1 MNIYLLRDSHASL
14 VLHLTEKHRTAGE
27 VELDF
32 DRLARLGSK
41 INELLAR
48 KTKGTVEA
56 YAVLRFLCVYYE
68 EDLGI
73 AFESQFEE
81 ELHKVVKK
89 SLEGDGKE
97 PHYHDHSKCSDPE
110 CSDHNSSS

>member
-1 MNIYLLRDSHASL
+1 MMS
-14 VLHLTEKHRTAGE
+14 EKRRAAGE

-32 DRLARLGSK
+32 DKLARTGNK
-41 INELLAR
+41 INELLVR

-73 AFESQFEE
+73 AFEPNFEA
-81 ELHKVVKK
+81 ELHRVVKK
-89 SLEGDGKE
+89 SLEDAEKE
-97 PHYHDHSKCSDPE
+97 PKRKAKE
-110 CSDHNSSS
+110 SS

>member
-1 MNIYLLRDSHASL
+1 MS
-14 VLHLTEKHRTAGE
+14 EKSRAAGE

-32 DRLARLGSK
+32 DKLARIGNK
-41 INELLAR
+41 INELLVR

-73 AFESQFEE
+73 AFEPNFEE
-81 ELHKVVKK
+81 ELHGVVRK
-89 SLEGDGKE
+89 SLEDAENE
-97 PHYHDHSKCSDPE
+97 PKKGAKKTS
-110 CSDHNSSS
+110 

>member
-1 MNIYLLRDSHASL
+1 MNGAIMS
-14 VLHLTEKHRTAGE
+14 EKSRAAGE

-32 DRLARLGSK
+32 DKLARIGNK
-41 INELLAR
+41 INELLVR

-73 AFESQFEE
+73 TFESSFEE
-81 ELHKVVKK
+81 ELHRVVKK
-89 SLEGDGKE
+89 GLEDAEKNAEKGAKE
-97 PHYHDHSKCSDPE
+97 FS
-110 CSDHNSSS
+110 

>member
-1 MNIYLLRDSHASL
+1 MS
-14 VLHLTEKHRTAGE
+14 EKRRAAGE

-32 DRLARLGSK
+32 DKLARIGNK
-41 INELLAR
+41 INELLVR

-73 AFESQFEE
+73 AFEPNFEE
-81 ELHKVVKK
+81 ELRRVVRK
-89 SLEGDGKE
+89 SLEDAEKE
-97 PHYHDHSKCSDPE
+97 PTKE
-110 CSDHNSSS
+110 AKESS

>member
-1 MNIYLLRDSHASL
+1 MS
-14 VLHLTEKHRTAGE
+14 EKRRAAGE

-32 DRLARLGSK
+32 DKLARIGNK
-41 INELLAR
+41 INELLVR

-73 AFESQFEE
+73 AFEPNFEE
-81 ELHKVVKK
+81 ELHRVVKK
-89 SLEGDGKE
+89 SLEDAEKE
-97 PHYHDHSKCSDPE
+97 PNKEAKESY
-110 CSDHNSSS
+110 